1 MRTKLVVGNW
11 KMNSGIEETK
21 NFYENLIENSSL
33 QNINHL
39 MQVCICPPFT
49 SLNTASQLLQN
60 STIALGAQDVSVNE
74 NGAFTG
80 EVSIS
85 MLKELNCQFV
95 IVGHS
100 ERRMYFK
107 ETDSLIN
114 KKAIKI
120 LEHKLTPIICVGE
133 TLEQREADET
143 KEVIKEQING
153 VIENM
158 SKEDLL
164 KIVIAY
170 EPVWAIGTGKVA
182 TPEEAAAVCG
192 TIREAISAE
201 FGAELAAATRILYG
215 GSVKAANVAGFLRST
230 EVDGVLVGGA
240 SLDAEEFSGIARF
253 QKHIAL

>member
-21 NFYENLIENSSL
+21 TFFENLIENFSL

-85 MLKELNCQFV
+85 MLKELSCQFV

-143 KEVIKEQING
+143 NEVIKEQING

-170 EPVWAIGTGKVA
+170 EPVWAIGTGKNA
-182 TPEEAAAVCG
+182 TSKQAEEVHLFIRKLL
-192 TIREAISAE
+192 TIKSNINVSESIS
-201 FGAELAAATRILYG
+201 ILYG
-215 GSVKAANVAGFLRST
+215 GSVKPENAKELSEQENIDGF
-230 EVDGVLVGGA
+230 LVGGA
-240 SLDAEEFSGIARF
+240 SLKANSFISIIQSF
-253 QKHIAL
+253 

>member
-21 NFYENLIENSSL
+21 NFFENLIENSSL

-85 MLKELNCQFV
+85 MLKELKCQFV

-143 KEVIKEQING
+143 NEVIKEQING

-158 SKEDLL
+158 SNEDLL

-170 EPVWAIGTGKVA
+170 EPVWAIGTGKNA
-182 TPEEAAAVCG
+182 TSKQAEEVHLFIRKLL
-192 TIREAISAE
+192 TIKSNINVSESIS
-201 FGAELAAATRILYG
+201 ILYG
-215 GSVKAANVAGFLRST
+215 GSVKPENAKELSEQENIDGF
-230 EVDGVLVGGA
+230 LVGGA
-240 SLDAEEFSGIARF
+240 SLKVNSFISIIQSF
-253 QKHIAL
+253 

>member
-21 NFYENLIENSSL
+21 NFFENLIENSSL

-85 MLKELNCQFV
+85 MLKELKCQFI

-143 KEVIKEQING
+143 NEVIKEQING

-158 SKEDLL
+158 SNEDLL

-170 EPVWAIGTGKVA
+170 EPVWAIGTGKNA
-182 TPEEAAAVCG
+182 TSKQAEEVHLFIRKLL
-192 TIREAISAE
+192 TIKSNINVSESIS
-201 FGAELAAATRILYG
+201 ILYG
-215 GSVKAANVAGFLRST
+215 GSVKPENAKELSEQENIDGF
-230 EVDGVLVGGA
+230 LVGGA
-240 SLDAEEFSGIARF
+240 SLKVNSFISIIQSF
-253 QKHIAL
+253 

>member
-21 NFYENLIENSSL
+21 NFFENLIENSSL

-85 MLKELNCQFV
+85 MLKELKCQFI

-143 KEVIKEQING
+143 NEVIKEQINS

-158 SKEDLL
+158 SNEDLL

-170 EPVWAIGTGKVA
+170 EPVWAIGTGKNA
-182 TPEEAAAVCG
+182 TSKQAEEVHLFIRKLL
-192 TIREAISAE
+192 TIKSNINVSESIS
-201 FGAELAAATRILYG
+201 ILYG
-215 GSVKAANVAGFLRST
+215 GSVKPENAKELSEQENIDGF
-230 EVDGVLVGGA
+230 LVGGA
-240 SLDAEEFSGIARF
+240 SLKVNSFISIIQSF
-253 QKHIAL
+253 